1 MYVTVPSDLVPF
13 VDELVAHGTYASP
26 EDVVR
31 NALTNMRD
39 RQARFDAL
47 KGSMD
52 EAVAELDR
60 GGGKPLDFDEI
71 KRQGRERL
79 ATYRRK

>member
-47 KGSMD
+47 KASMD
-52 EAVAELDR
+52 EAVSELDR

-79 ATYRRK
+79 AAYRRK